1 MNLKKEAVWLSL
13 STIRGVIL
21 NNVIAIF
28 TIDNSLSPARGSYSQ
43 TLFHM
48 IGEDSL
54 SLAQGE
60 LF

>member
-1 MNLKKEAVWLSL
+1 MNSKKEAVWLSL

-28 TIDNSLSPARGSYSQ
+28 MIDSLSPARGSYSYVKNNPQ
-43 TLFHM
+43 KIVEFVPR
-48 IGEDSL
+48 
-54 SLAQGE
+54 AGE